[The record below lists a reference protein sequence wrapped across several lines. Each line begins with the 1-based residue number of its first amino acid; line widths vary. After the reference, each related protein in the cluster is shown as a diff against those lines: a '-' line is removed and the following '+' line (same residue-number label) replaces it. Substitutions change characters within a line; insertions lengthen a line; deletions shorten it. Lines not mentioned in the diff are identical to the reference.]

1 MELFLMPLLM
11 LLLTTA
17 LPVFLL
23 SVPPLM
29 VFLLIKRRKSRIK
42 IRFILK
48 RFYQEFFDK
57 DWYILF
63 LPIVGF
69 IGGFLVLSGF
79 IEYINENTL
88 NVKTI
93 YESLSDRERLEILEE
108 MLINQNI
115 LTKQGIRD
123 LIESRITIDELMK

>member
-1 MELFLMPLLM
+1 
-11 LLLTTA
+11 
-17 LPVFLL
+17 
-23 SVPPLM
+23 M